1 MGMRPRAGCHSRD
14 KKRWMGGRTARVIRQ
29 MDETRWWEAGE
40 YLPTRSVKTQCSEER
55 SDLNQKFVLWSAQG
69 GSDHQGHEF
78 QSKRGKGH
86 PKLQGVFTVIG

>member
-1 MGMRPRAGCHSRD
+1 MPQQGQEAVDGWKDSQSD
-14 KKRWMGGRTARVIRQ
+14 QTDE

-78 QSKRGKGH
+78 QSKRGKATQNY
-86 PKLQGVFTVIG
+86 KECLQ